1 MGYSTKNVKK
11 ARNEIP
17 TIDTALITIETRN
30 GDEFGF
36 DTANKLGVEVQT
48 EDTDAVKLVVK
59 GRLRSQKPS
68 ESTITGHK
76 LTLTDNVF
84 NPQLVRILQ
93 GGIILYW
100 QDEDHTLM
108 DEEETDFGV
117 AKYTPPV
124 AGSAEKGEVFTVN
137 AYSAIYTASGV
148 IKGYEKTSYPNCQG
162 VPVAFGSE
170 DGSFRAPEYTINS
183 APDEGEAP
191 YEMTWVDELPTLID
205 PDKYTNIVI
214 PDTDDEFFGKKVSE
228 LGDVYMRDAVIMGS
242 LNHITGWTE
251 FSSIPEQQNGY
262 YVALEVD
269 KWEGNSFRV
278 DRTTGKGKAKKFNG
292 DGIMIIFLGADQDAV
307 DTVKNIVVIVD
318 GTEIK
323 FSVKVNLKP

>member
-1 MGYSTKNVKK
+1 MSKNVKK

-17 TIDTALITIETRN
+17 TIDTSLITIETRN

-36 DTANKLGVEVQT
+36 DTSNKLGVEVQT

-59 GRLRSQKPS
+59 GRLRAQKPA
-68 ESTITGHK
+68 ESTITGHQ

-84 NPQLVRILQ
+84 NPQLVKILQ
-93 GGIILYW
+93 GGIVLYW
-100 QDEDHTLM
+100 QDEEHTEM
-108 DEEETDFGV
+108 GEEETDFGV

-124 AGSAEKGEVFTVN
+124 AGSDEKGEVFTVN
-137 AYSAIYTASGV
+137 VYSAIYTPAGT

-191 YEMTWVDELPTLID
+191 YTMTWVDELPTLVD
-205 PDKYTNIVI
+205 PDDFTTIVI

-228 LGDVYMRDAVIMGS
+228 LGDMYMMDATIMGS
-242 LNHITGWTE
+242 LNHITGWTQ
-251 FSSIPEQQNGY
+251 FSSKVEEQDGY

-269 KWEGNSFRV
+269 KWEGSSFRV
-278 DRTTGKGKAKKFNG
+278 DRTTGKGKVKKFDG
-292 DGIMIIFLGADQDAV
+292 DGVMIIFLGADQAQV
-307 DTVKNIVVIVD
+307 DTVKNIVVIT
-318 GTEIK
+318 GGSEIK
-323 FSVKVNLKP
+323 FSVKVNLKS